1 MYVIQITKYKM
12 IAVKEK
18 KIAAILSS
26 LFVLSIFT
34 GSSCAFVSSNSK
46 FTSTRTRYDTSIGV
60 GNILGLFDD
69 GKKKLVK
76 SMAGEYDAA
85 VIQDR
90 INLLID
96 DNPVLMFSFTT

>member
-1 MYVIQITKYKM
+1 M

-18 KIAAILSS
+18 KIAAIVLSS
-26 LFVLSIFT
+26 LFVLLVFT
-34 GSSCAFVSSNSK
+34 GSSCAFISSNSK
-46 FTSTRTRYDTSIGV
+46 YTSTRSRYDTSIGV

-76 SMAGEYDAA
+76 SMAGEYDSAA
-85 VIQDR
+85 IQDR

>member
-1 MYVIQITKYKM
+1 M

-46 FTSTRTRYDTSIGV
+46 FTSTRYDTSIGV